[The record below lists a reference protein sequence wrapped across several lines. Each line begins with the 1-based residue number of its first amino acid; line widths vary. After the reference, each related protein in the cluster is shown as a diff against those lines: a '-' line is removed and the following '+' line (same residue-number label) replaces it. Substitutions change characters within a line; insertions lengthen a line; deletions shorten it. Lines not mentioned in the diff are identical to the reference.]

1 MKREYDIEFKAK
13 VGAWALAEDS
23 GIVAASRK
31 FDVPSD
37 LVYEWAKV
45 VLVSLSEAFVDDTTP
60 LDEKDDVD
68 ESTHSS
74 LVRLAAEYGR
84 ISKARL

>member
-13 VGAWALAEDS
+13 VGAWALDEDS
-23 GIVAASRK
+23 GIVGASRK

-37 LVYEWAKV
+37 LVYEWAKAV
-45 VLVSLSEAFVDDTTP
+45 VLSLSEAFVDDTTP

-68 ESTHSS
+68 ESTHSA

-84 ISKARL
+84 ILKARP